1 MLHDRAEARAQS
13 LRMLI
18 QPSSPSRASCPSVSM
33 LGVGGTLIPSQS
45 SSGDIKEAGR
55 GPLPGTAGGIR
66 LAKPSLLPF
75 ALWHGSSAY
84 WASQNQIASG
94 PRRCFLEGEDFDR
107 DVWCGFAVN
116 MFRGHRWLVPVCG
129 RGHVNPRGQLG
140 LLLCTV
146 VITSPA

>member
-13 LRMLI
+13 VRMLI
-18 QPSSPSRASCPSVSM
+18 QSSSPRRASCPSVSM

-66 LAKPSLLPF
+66 LVKPSLLPF

-84 WASQNQIASG
+84 WASQNQTASEM
-94 PRRCFLEGEDFDR
+94 LS
-107 DVWCGFAVN
+107 
-116 MFRGHRWLVPVCG
+116 G
-129 RGHVNPRGQLG
+129 RGRFLIEMCG
-140 LLLCTV
+140 V
-146 VITSPA
+146 VLQ